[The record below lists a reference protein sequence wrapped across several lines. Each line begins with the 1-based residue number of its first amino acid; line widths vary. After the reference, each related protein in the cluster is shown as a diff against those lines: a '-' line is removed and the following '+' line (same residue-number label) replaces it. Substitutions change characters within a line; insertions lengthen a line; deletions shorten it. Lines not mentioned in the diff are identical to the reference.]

1 VFESFEVQP
10 KTEDIMGCTGKLCR
24 VFPDTAVQV
33 PIATAQ
39 EAGFFDQVSTLLS
52 SLDHEEFQDTWEVSR
67 KAGTKQREIRNS
79 NHPKYVTEFFAGV
92 MRGYGDVANV
102 KMVKKRIADEVL
114 WKSAEKPWRRS
125 PVYLILRV
133 LVQSSVI
140 TPVDYKMFMLHMH
153 TVCLSACALVDF
165 DGELLYALRAKMAR
179 RLHKL
184 RGQQLPEFLARNALE
199 VATRV
204 QDLLQVR
211 WNKIQEEDRLYLQ
224 VEWAPHT
231 LLVNNDVVQTLPH
244 SGAYLRQVLRQEVPV
259 QQCSSFEPTSPP
271 RLRSSNFD
279 DYANDGLKKEVT
291 RNGLL
296 ALFDFEKVVQENLN
310 AWVEDSIEDKPYV
323 SACDTLMSCV
333 LQYYTAGKRY
343 ADVADQSIFVLTIV
357 DLWTALDRVTVADIP
372 ILAEYSPEIPHD
384 FLHPLL
390 LRSREDIEQANRIE
404 RYIVR
409 RHRSVTGRQS
419 VFCNKVDST
428 AFSTRFFNASP
439 LLPQLQNQIE
449 TTARTK
455 RDAKIVELNEKNT
468 RYRQLVAD
476 AAQRTHTFV
485 WDDWTH
491 SNSTHS
497 NSCEKCR
504 LEQAA
509 QKLSKKGIRK
519 HEWPLPSNA
528 HEAQR
533 VVFELAAPPTFQL
546 WRSLTYMLMTDIGLP
561 LCRTT
566 NKPEQ
571 LLGDYEPLVS
581 YKRFHAHNRISIASD
596 TKSFLHSHYKDPKIP
611 ATRDQVCVPNA
622 LHFFLF
628 DQKMR
633 RWASGPFDGSGLS
646 SYGTLRLSQGPY
658 AYLQYGVDSTTHTTN
673 KVIADR
679 SECPEELSLPE
690 HDAFGSLRSGGLYV
704 WYIFLAKDS
713 R

>member
-10 KTEDIMGCTGKLCR
+10 KTEDVMACTGKLCR

-39 EAGFFDQVSTLLS
+39 EAGFFDQVSILLS
-52 SLDHEEFQDTWEVSR
+52 SLDHEQFPDTWEVSR

-79 NHPKYVTEFFAGV
+79 NHPRYVTEFFAGV
-92 MRGYGDVANV
+92 MRGYGDVASV
-102 KMVKKRIADEVL
+102 KMIQKRTADEVL
-114 WKSAEKPWRRS
+114 WKSAQKPWRRS
-125 PVYLILRV
+125 PVYLIIRV
-133 LVQSSVI
+133 LLQSSVSNPI
-140 TPVDYKMFMLHMH
+140 DYKMFMLHMH
-153 TVCLSACALVDF
+153 TTCLSLAALPDF

-179 RLHKL
+179 RLDKL

-199 VATRV
+199 VATRI
-204 QDLLQVR
+204 QNLLLSR
-211 WNKIQEEDRLYLQ
+211 WNEIQQEDRLYLQ
-224 VEWAPHT
+224 AEWAPHT
-231 LLVNNDVVQTLPH
+231 LLVDNDVVQTLPH

-259 QQCSSFEPTSPP
+259 QQSSSFEPKSPARLCSLDFDHYTS
-271 RLRSSNFD
+271 NQ
-279 DYANDGLKKEVT
+279 LKKAVAA
-291 RNGLL
+291 NGAL
-296 ALFDFEKVVQENLN
+296 ALFDFEKAVRENLDG
-310 AWVEDSIEDKPYV
+310 WIEDRIADKAYLPT
-323 SACDTLMSCV
+323 CDTLMSCV
-333 LQYYTAGKRY
+333 LQYYAAGQLYVNVTDK
-343 ADVADQSIFVLTIV
+343 SIFVLTIV

-372 ILAEYSPEIPHD
+372 ILADYSPEIPHD

-404 RYIVR
+404 RYVVR
-409 RHRSVTGRQS
+409 RHRSVTGGRS

-449 TTARTK
+449 AAARTK
-455 RDAKIVELNEKNT
+455 RDAKIVELNQKNA
-468 RYRQLVAD
+468 RHRQLVAD

-485 WDDWTH
+485 WNEWTH
-491 SNSTHS
+491 SDSTHS

-504 LEQAA
+504 LEKAA
-509 QKLSKKGIRK
+509 QKLSKQGIRK

-528 HEAQR
+528 QEAQR
-533 VVFELAAPPTFQL
+533 VVFELAAPLTFQL

-561 LCRTT
+561 LHRTT

-581 YKRFHAHNRISIASD
+581 YKRFHTHNRISIASD

-658 AYLQYGVDSTTHTTN
+658 AYLQYAVDSTTHTTN

-704 WYIFLAKDS
+704 WYIFLKDS